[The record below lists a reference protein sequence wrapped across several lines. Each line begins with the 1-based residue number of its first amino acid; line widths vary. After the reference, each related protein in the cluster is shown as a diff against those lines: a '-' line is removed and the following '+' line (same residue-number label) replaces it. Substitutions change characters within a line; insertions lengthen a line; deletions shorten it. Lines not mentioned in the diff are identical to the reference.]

1 MSEADRAMWRKNAE
15 ECVDLAR
22 ITTDADTKQLLL
34 TRAQEWLRLAYSEG
48 ATEFERALSTF
59 NKEQMASEVRSR
71 ASGAQARPPGAQARP
86 PGAQARPSGAQSRPS
101 GAHPRPS
108 GAQTRPTMQRMPT
121 QQQPRQQQQSKSRR
135 DGNGSSRS

>member
-1 MSEADRAMWRKNAE
+1 MSETDRAMWRKNAE

-22 ITTDADTKQLLL
+22 ITTDPDTKRLLL

-48 ATEFERALSTF
+48 DTEFERALSTF
-59 NKEQMASEVRSR
+59 NKEQMAS
-71 ASGAQARPPGAQARP
+71 GAQPRP
-86 PGAQARPSGAQSRPS
+86 SRPS
-101 GAHPRPS
+101 GMH
-108 GAQTRPTMQRMPT
+108 TRPTMQRMAT

>member
-86 PGAQARPSGAQSRPS
+86 S

>member
-71 ASGAQARPPGAQARP
+71 PSGAQARL
-86 PGAQARPSGAQSRPS
+86 SGAQSRPS
-101 GAHPRPS
+101 GAHTRPS

>member
-1 MSEADRAMWRKNAE
+1 MSEADRAMWRSNAE

-22 ITTDADTKQLLL
+22 ITTDADTRHLLL

-48 ATEFERALSTF
+48 DTEFERALSTF
-59 NKEQMASEVRSR
+59 NKEQMAF
-71 ASGAQARPPGAQARP
+71 GAQPRP
-86 PGAQARPSGAQSRPS
+86 SRPS
-101 GAHPRPS
+101 GVQTRPS
-108 GAQTRPTMQRMPT
+108 GAQTRPTMQRSMAT

>member
-1 MSEADRAMWRKNAE
+1 MSEADRAMWRKNAV

-22 ITTDADTKQLLL
+22 ITTDSETKQLLL

-48 ATEFERALSTF
+48 DTEFERVLSTF
-59 NKEQMASEVRSR
+59 NKGQMVSGAHPRPAAAQPR
-71 ASGAQARPPGAQARP
+71 PSGAQARP
-86 PGAQARPSGAQSRPS
+86 
-101 GAHPRPS
+101 
-108 GAQTRPTMQRMPT
+108 TMQRTAT